1 MENNDLQNFI
11 DELKQLSDK
20 YAKIQTENDMQV
32 MSDKMFEDNQL
43 LLDGLVRLDMLI
55 EDIENK
61 KGVSECVSIRVGLI
75 PLSLISPLSSSSF
88 SLIPT

>member
-32 MSDKMFEDNQL
+32 MSDEMFEENVL
-43 LLDGLVRLDMLI
+43 LLSGLVQLEKLI
-55 EDIENK
+55 KDIENK
-61 KGVSECVSIRVGLI
+61 KE
-75 PLSLISPLSSSSF
+75 
-88 SLIPT
+88 